1 MFHQDV
7 VGFFST
13 KLKSLIDAVLEELNK
28 QYTITIYSNFK
39 IFGTDLI
46 E

>member
-1 MFHQDV
+1 MFDV
-7 VGFFST
+7 DVIGFFST
-13 KLKSLIDAVLEELNK
+13 KLEKLMKNVLEELNLG
-28 QYTITIYSNFK
+28 YTINIYSNFK